1 MLTLGSLDRPNDAQ
15 DNLAMVQDMATQAFV
30 LKLEGVQDTVLSSY
44 HRIFNDGFLE
54 GWKQANA
61 MSRIYI
67 ATDTMG
73 PSVASTPSDVAVHL
87 SVLSPLQPATIIP
100 GMTDTLINATIA
112 TLEAETNPVDTTVH
126 IVAIEPQQTPI
137 DTIIPII
144 EVEQTLIDNVGTP
157 TDSTDALF
165 NNTVTTISA
174 NEPERTPIENFD
186 APIGSTDTLFH
197 NTNTAINT
205 AQPLID
211 LTTPDTYRP
220 YRCQPPPHPHRPYP
234 FLLPPHTNLNL
245 RRPYIPTTTLYGIP
259 PPCDITTILPPLS
272 PTPTPPYPNLILPAS
287 SSATPATSSTD
298 TSPTSTTSCL
308 LTTPTHATPSAPAP
322 LPSLLLGPIPP
333 TALLDWTTNTP
344 SEPHAYFAEKLDDGG
359 RGADTII
366 HGSEYVD
373 EIDTGAVYM
382 RLTFW
387 EAGAAGRALGM
398 FRGGYAC
405 GGGVVWGWVWRG

>member
-1 MLTLGSLDRPNDAQ
+1 
-15 DNLAMVQDMATQAFV
+15 MVQDMATQAFA

-87 SVLSPLQPATIIP
+87 SLSPLLQSATIIP
-100 GMTDTLINATIA
+100 DMADTLINTTIA
-112 TLEAETNPVDTTVH
+112 ALEAETNPVDTTVQ
-126 IVAIEPQQTPI
+126 VAVIELEHTLSNTIISGNEPQHTPVDTTIPANEPEQTPI
-137 DTIIPII
+137 DNSDAAIG
-144 EVEQTLIDNVGTP
+144 N
-157 TDSTDALF
+157 TDTLF
-165 NNTVTTISA
+165 NNTNTT
-174 NEPERTPIENFD
+174 
-186 APIGSTDTLFH
+186 
-197 NTNTAINT
+197 INT

-211 LTTPDTYRP
+211 LTPPDTYRS
-220 YRCQPPPHPHRPYP
+220 YRSQPSPHPHRPYP

-245 RRPYIPTTTLYGIP
+245 RRPYIPTTPLYGIP
-259 PPCDITTILPPLS
+259 PPCDIIPTLPSLS
-272 PTPTPPYPNLILPAS
+272 STPTPPYPNLILPAS

-298 TSPTSTTSCL
+298 TSPTDTSPTSPTSPTSCL
-308 LTTPTHATPSAPAP
+308 LTTPTHTTPSAPAP

-344 SEPHAYFAEKLDDGG
+344 AEPHAYFAEKLDDG
-359 RGADTII
+359 RGGDRII

-405 GGGVVWGWVWRG
+405 GGGVVWGWDWRG